1 VNDNL
6 RNFGLV
12 VVVLRA
18 WSSVDLSR
26 DEVDV
31 LLIVDLVLLF
41 VLMILGRFGV
51 IADHGGVHLL

>member
-1 VNDNL
+1 M
-6 RNFGLV
+6 

-18 WSSVDLSR
+18 WGSVDLSR

-31 LLIVDLVLLF
+31 LLIGDLVLLL
-41 VLMILGRFGV
+41 VLMILGGFGV